1 MKRSLFIPSTAL
13 RACFLLSSFIFSCT
27 PASGQSTPQ
36 LVTVYATDAAQ
47 PWLTELY
54 ACAADSGAVLTLSA
68 DSPDIFLRLGQPAD
82 LTTPAFQI
90 DVDDILIVVNKQSP
104 LGNLTLEQARIF
116 FTGRG
121 DPTAQVW
128 VYASAEEPQMIFEQ
142 AVMDG
147 RGVTSFARLAVS
159 PAHMVEALSAD
170 PNAVGI
176 LPRHWMTAGLRELF
190 LAASVPVLALT
201 PSEPTGIVRDLVA
214 CLQKKGD

>member
-1 MKRSLFIPSTAL
+1 MAFFLAACAPS
-13 RACFLLSSFIFSCT
+13 
-27 PASGQSTPQ
+27 ASVATPQ
-36 LVTVYATDAAQ
+36 MVTVYATDAAQ

-54 ACAADSGAVLTLSA
+54 TCAADLSAVLNVSA

-90 DVDDILIVVNKQSP
+90 DTEDILIVVNKQSP

-121 DPTAQVW
+121 DPAAQVW
-128 VYASAEEPQMIFEQ
+128 AYASAEEPQMIFEQ

-170 PNAVGI
+170 ANAVGI
-176 LPRHWMTAGLRELF
+176 LPRRWLTAGLRELF

-201 PSEPTGIVRDLVA
+201 PSEPTGIVRDLIA